1 MYIILD
7 IETTGLIPKDGSN
20 NFYNYKVLDK
30 YENCRML
37 QICYEILDNNLNVMT
52 TKSFYI
58 NEIDNITN
66 SHIHG
71 ITLDTLQQ
79 YGIKI
84 DRFVEQFK
92 IDISYC
98 KTIIAHNLQ
107 FDYSILMS
115 ELYRYKH
122 NDVIDIINN
131 MTRKC
136 SMRLTKSIFGKFP
149 KLIDLYNYSHNT
161 NYTSLVDAHN
171 AVNDVKYLRESLI
184 LLKNKI
190 DIF

>member
-20 NFYNYKVLDK
+20 NFYSYKILDK
-30 YENCRML
+30 YEQCRML
-37 QICYEILDNNLNVMT
+37 QICYEILDSNLNVMT

-71 ITLDTLQQ
+71 ITLDTLQS
-79 YGIKI
+79 YGIKM
-84 DRFVEQFK
+84 DKFVEQFK
-92 IDISYC
+92 IDISNC

-115 ELYRYKH
+115 ELYRYQYT
-122 NDVIDIINN
+122 DVIDIINN

-136 SMRLTKSIFGKFP
+136 SMRLTKGIFGKFP
-149 KLIDLYNYSHNT
+149 KLIDLYNYSHNK
-161 NYTSLVDAHN
+161 NYSSLAGAHN
-171 AVNDVKYLRESLI
+171 AINDVKYLRESLI
-184 LLKNKI
+184 LLKNKM

>member
-30 YENCRML
+30 YDQCRML
-37 QICYEILDNNLNVMT
+37 QICYEILDSNLNVMT

-79 YGIKI
+79 YGIKM
-84 DRFVEQFK
+84 DSFVEQFK
-92 IDISYC
+92 IDISNC
-98 KTIIAHNLQ
+98 NVIIAHNLQ

-136 SMRLTKSIFGKFP
+136 SMRLTRSIFGKFP

-161 NYTSLVDAHN
+161 NYSSLAGAHN